1 MKNYF
6 DKTKE
11 ELIKEIELLRK
22 QIQSNFSNC
31 HLGIT
36 DKENPSFLNVME
48 NTPLSIIIF
57 NDEQIYFTN
66 KAFQE
71 LTEYNQHEIDKM
83 KFSDFTYSE
92 DRHILEEEIIKCNL
106 SQINSINTEIRITTH
121 NKKNKW
127 IELIANKINY
137 NNKEVIFSIAVDITE
152 KNEILDQ
159 KNILNDQL
167 SFTIKSIVEGVIT
180 TNAEGKIVMM
190 NNTAEILTEW
200 NSDDALGRNINDVFC
215 LVNEKKEEKNHIS
228 IKDMIDSKKI
238 FNNAIS
244 TKLISK
250 NKKKRVIQYYLAPI
264 SDNKQNV
271 CGGIIIFKDRSEQKI
286 LEEQLKE
293 IEEVYNTLFEAA
305 PDAILIMQDDK
316 FVNCNNKTLAIF
328 QCTKEQI
335 IGKPPFYFSPEYQ
348 PDGRP
353 SKIVAW
359 EKISLAQSGIPQAF
373 EWKHTRYNRTDFDA
387 EVVLHNIIIQG
398 QLYLQAI
405 VKDVTEQKNVQKNL
419 KKSEEMF
426 RLFFKS
432 TSQSITINNAVTNE
446 KGELIDA
453 IIIEAN
459 PAFGNMTGIEYK
471 KAAGMKLSEVNP
483 FVYKE
488 LLKGYEESLK
498 INYPNRFDFY
508 SKFSNKFNEF
518 IIYGIKKDQF
528 AIICSDITERKREE
542 ETKRLNEARLSSLI
556 ELSNMT
562 NKSHDEITDFVLNE
576 AIKLTGSKYGYI
588 AFISPDEKTIQMHT
602 WSSGIIKNFPNN
614 NTKITID
621 IEKVGLLAEP
631 IRNKKPYIENDYPSN
646 KFKKNNLFTGHI
658 ELKKFLNVPI
668 FDKEHIVI
676 LSGVANKETN
686 YEEADI
692 QQLTLLLSGMWQILQ
707 RKKNEDALLKSEE
720 QYRFISNNSNDII
733 VRTDT
738 NGIVKFISA
747 SCKNLLGFEPEEIT
761 GKNSIGFVHMEDL
774 TNINNYEK
782 EILAKSAPNLIR
794 HRVQKADGNYIWLE
808 TNNQIVYETDGKIK
822 EVLSVCRDITEM
834 LQSEKLIKEKEE
846 AELSNK
852 TKSEF
857 LANISHEIRN
867 PLNSIIGLTNTLSR
881 TNKSEANIEYI
892 EYIKIASNNLLN
904 ILNDILD
911 FSKIEAN
918 KVEIINSNFELEK
931 LIMEVY
937 SIFKPIAEHKKID
950 IQYKIE
956 KDIPDLLYGDV
967 NKFKQIIINLISN
980 AVKYTDIGFIKINVQ
995 IAKKLN
1001 DQFIIQVDIADS
1013 GIGIKKQDYTKL
1025 FMSFTQLDS
1034 SITKSF
1040 SGTGLG
1046 LAIVKSYVDLLK
1058 GEVSFTSEYGK
1069 GSVFTIRIPF
1079 TLPSTIQSE
1088 MSFPISET
1096 KKIKTSLHV
1105 LIAEDDG
1112 INQLYLKN
1120 FLKNKGLTVDAVFNG
1135 LQAIEKYNEGMY
1147 DLILMD
1153 GQMPKMDGMQATLKI
1168 REIEKTTNK
1177 HTPIIAITGYA
1188 VTGDKE
1194 KFLSNGFDDYIS
1206 KPIDETRLSEIIDK
1220 YGIKK
1225 EKTNK

>member
-387 EVVLHNIIIQG
+387 EVFLHNIIIQG

-498 INYPNRFDFY
+498 INYPYRFDFY

-542 ETKRLNEARLSSLI
+542 ETKR
-556 ELSNMT
+556 
-562 NKSHDEITDFVLNE
+562 
-576 AIKLTGSKYGYI
+576 
-588 AFISPDEKTIQMHT
+588 
-602 WSSGIIKNFPNN
+602 
-614 NTKITID
+614 
-621 IEKVGLLAEP
+621 
-631 IRNKKPYIENDYPSN
+631 
-646 KFKKNNLFTGHI
+646 
-658 ELKKFLNVPI
+658 
-668 FDKEHIVI
+668 
-676 LSGVANKETN
+676 
-686 YEEADI
+686 
-692 QQLTLLLSGMWQILQ
+692 
-707 RKKNEDALLKSEE
+707 
-720 QYRFISNNSNDII
+720 
-733 VRTDT
+733 
-738 NGIVKFISA
+738 
-747 SCKNLLGFEPEEIT
+747 
-761 GKNSIGFVHMEDL
+761 
-774 TNINNYEK
+774 
-782 EILAKSAPNLIR
+782 
-794 HRVQKADGNYIWLE
+794 
-808 TNNQIVYETDGKIK
+808 
-822 EVLSVCRDITEM
+822 
-834 LQSEKLIKEKEE
+834 
-846 AELSNK
+846 
-852 TKSEF
+852 
-857 LANISHEIRN
+857 
-867 PLNSIIGLTNTLSR
+867 
-881 TNKSEANIEYI
+881 
-892 EYIKIASNNLLN
+892 
-904 ILNDILD
+904 
-911 FSKIEAN
+911 
-918 KVEIINSNFELEK
+918 
-931 LIMEVY
+931 
-937 SIFKPIAEHKKID
+937 
-950 IQYKIE
+950 
-956 KDIPDLLYGDV
+956 
-967 NKFKQIIINLISN
+967 
-980 AVKYTDIGFIKINVQ
+980 
-995 IAKKLN
+995 
-1001 DQFIIQVDIADS
+1001 
-1013 GIGIKKQDYTKL
+1013 
-1025 FMSFTQLDS
+1025 
-1034 SITKSF
+1034 
-1040 SGTGLG
+1040 
-1046 LAIVKSYVDLLK
+1046 
-1058 GEVSFTSEYGK
+1058 
-1069 GSVFTIRIPF
+1069 
-1079 TLPSTIQSE
+1079 
-1088 MSFPISET
+1088 
-1096 KKIKTSLHV
+1096 
-1105 LIAEDDG
+1105 
-1112 INQLYLKN
+1112 
-1120 FLKNKGLTVDAVFNG
+1120 
-1135 LQAIEKYNEGMY
+1135 
-1147 DLILMD
+1147 
-1153 GQMPKMDGMQATLKI
+1153 
-1168 REIEKTTNK
+1168 
-1177 HTPIIAITGYA
+1177 
-1188 VTGDKE
+1188 
-1194 KFLSNGFDDYIS
+1194 
-1206 KPIDETRLSEIIDK
+1206 
-1220 YGIKK
+1220 
-1225 EKTNK
+1225 